1 MRSRF
6 QPFNTLRNQ
15 IFIGFIL
22 VMLMMMSVAGM
33 FIYLN
38 VSHLLKNSA
47 ERHIG
52 QTAIQA
58 SGRLDALIGQMDS
71 LTEQVANHPAVQH
84 ILLEERNGGKVSFR
98 QRQSLLQVMH
108 SYQTYMPSVGSLELY
123 TTKGEMLFPIREGSL
138 EERIGQAGIRE
149 ANQMKGRLVW
159 IGIDPEDPRSLL
171 AIRQVSLVDRWFS
184 RGGYLIT
191 RMERSYFGLNDAAS
205 VKEEA
210 GETMLLVD
218 RQGQLLSGEPVNQ
231 TDLSAV
237 LHSKTQTVHIGEREY
252 VKAVQQSERTGWSL
266 LILIPVSVVTDG
278 ISVLRTTLIISASL
292 GAVLFLLMSFML
304 STLITK
310 PIDHLVQAMR
320 RSREGALALNP
331 EPAAAVELQEL
342 NAEYNSM
349 IVDINELICVIC
361 EKEVLQSQ
369 TELRALQAQINP
381 HFLFN
386 TLDAFNWSLRE
397 KGEEELA
404 GLMVSMSRLFRY
416 IIEPAHHDSWVTL
429 GEEIAQVRRYLE
441 LMKMRLGERLS
452 WQIHMLPGAAPIPL
466 PKLLIQPILEN
477 AILHGVEN
485 RMGNGHVEIRVTPSA
500 RPGWIQIAVI
510 DDGPGMTLEKLAAVR
525 AALTGG
531 STVQSKGTGMG
542 LANVQRRLVLYY
554 NRASDATDGDG
565 LMLHSVVQEGTVVAF
580 EIPDE
585 YGGR

>member
-52 QTAIQA
+52 QTAVQA

-123 TTKGEMLFPIREGSL
+123 TTEGEMLFPIREGSL
-138 EERIGQAGIRE
+138 EERIGQADIRE

-191 RMERSYFGLNDAAS
+191 RMERSYFGLNDAAA

-252 VKAVQQSERTGWSL
+252 VKAVQQSEQTGWSL

-292 GAVLFLLMSFML
+292 GVVLFLLMSFML

-310 PIDHLVQAMR
+310 PIDHLIQAMR

-331 EPAAAVELQEL
+331 EPAAAAELQEL

-452 WQIHMLPGAAPIPL
+452 WQIHMLPEAAPIPL

-500 RPGWIQIAVI
+500 RPGWIRIAVI
-510 DDGPGMTLEKLAAVR
+510 DDGPGMTLEELAAVR

-542 LANVQRRLVLYY
+542 LANVQRRLALYY

-565 LMLHSVVQEGTVVAF
+565 LMVHSVVQEGTVVAF

>member
-1 MRSRF
+1 MRSRSRF
-6 QPFNTLRNQ
+6 QPLNTLRNQ

-22 VMLMMMSVAGM
+22 VMLIMMSVAGA

-38 VSHLLKNSA
+38 VSHLLKDSA

-52 QTAIQA
+52 QTAVQA

-71 LTEQVANHPAVQH
+71 LTEQVANHPSVQH
-84 ILLEERNGGKVSFR
+84 ILLEERNGGKVNFG

-108 SYQTYMPSVGSLELY
+108 SYQAYMPSVGSLELY
-123 TTKGEMLFPIREGSL
+123 TAEGKMLFPIREGSL
-138 EERIGQAGIRE
+138 EERIGQADIRE

-159 IGIDPEDPRSLL
+159 IGIDPEDSRSLL

-191 RMERSYFGLNDAAS
+191 RMERSYFGLNGATA
-205 VKEEA
+205 VNEEA
-210 GETMLLVD
+210 DETMLLVD
-218 RQGQLLSGEPVNQ
+218 RQGQLLSGEPMNQ
-231 TDLSAV
+231 TDLSGV

-278 ISVLRTTLIISASL
+278 ITVLRTTLIISASL
-292 GAVLFLLMSFML
+292 GAVLFLFMSFML
-304 STLITK
+304 STLITR
-310 PIDHLVQAMR
+310 PIGHLIQAMR

-331 EPAAAVELQEL
+331 EPAAAVELREL
-342 NAEYNSM
+342 NAEYNTM
-349 IVDINELICVIC
+349 IVDINELIRVIC

-369 TELRALQAQINP
+369 TELKALQAQINP

-386 TLDAFNWSLRE
+386 TLDAFNWSLQE

-416 IIEPAHHDSWVTL
+416 VIEPAHHDSWVTL
-429 GEEIAQVRRYLE
+429 GEEMAQIRRYLE
-441 LMKMRLGERLS
+441 LMEMRLGERLS
-452 WQIHMLPGAAPIPL
+452 WQIHMPSEAARIPL

-485 RMGNGHVEIRVTPSA
+485 RIGNGRVEISVTPST
-500 RPGWIQIAVI
+500 RSGWTKIAVI
-510 DDGPGMTLEKLAAVR
+510 DNGPGMTLEELAAVR
-525 AALTGG
+525 TALMGGAAC
-531 STVQSKGTGMG
+531 QSKGIGMG
-542 LANVQRRLVLYY
+542 LVNVQRRLALYY
-554 NRASDATDGDG
+554 DSASYSTDGV
-565 LMLHSVVQEGTVVAF
+565 LIHSAEQEGTVVAF

>member
-1 MRSRF
+1 MRSRI

-52 QTAIQA
+52 QTAVQA

-84 ILLEERNGGKVSFR
+84 ILLEERNGGRVSFR

-123 TTKGEMLFPIREGSL
+123 TTEGEMLFPIREGSL
-138 EERIGQAGIRE
+138 EERIGQADIRE

-191 RMERSYFGLNDAAS
+191 RMERSYFGLNDAVA

-310 PIDHLVQAMR
+310 PIDHLIQAMR

-331 EPAAAVELQEL
+331 EPAAAAELQEL

-452 WQIHMLPGAAPIPL
+452 WEIHMLPEAAPIPL

-510 DDGPGMTLEKLAAVR
+510 DDGPGMTLEELAAVR
-525 AALTGG
+525 AALMGG

-542 LANVQRRLVLYY
+542 LANVQRRLALYY

-565 LMLHSVVQEGTVVAF
+565 LMVHSVVQEGTVVAF
-580 EIPDE
+580 EIPNE

>member
-52 QTAIQA
+52 QTAVQA

-138 EERIGQAGIRE
+138 EERIGQADIRE

-191 RMERSYFGLNDAAS
+191 RMERSYFGLNDAAA
-205 VKEEA
+205 VQEEA

-310 PIDHLVQAMR
+310 PIDHLIQAMR

-331 EPAAAVELQEL
+331 EPAAAAELQEL

-510 DDGPGMTLEKLAAVR
+510 DDGPGMTLEELAAVR

-565 LMLHSVVQEGTVVAF
+565 LMVHSVVQEGTVVAF